1 MSTEAKP
8 KTGIER
14 VAEGVVKESDV
25 VTVRKE
31 GEGGEEV
38 AEVRK
43 GRGRRRRRPNA
54 ETKEGMST
62 TARTMR
68 AEPIQRQDIKYLAD
82 MLVRYERLLN
92 RIEDR
97 LKPIKR
103 IEKESTMIDTLKRQ
117 IKDLS
122 KQVSKLEKSINKLKA
137 SGKGRRG
144 KVRGRKTE

>member
-38 AEVRK
+38 VEVRK
-43 GRGRRRRRPNA
+43 GRRRRRPNA